1 MQFLMI
7 VKSNPRTEA
16 GVLPTEKELSDM
28 GAYNDELIKAG
39 IMLAGEGLHASS
51 KGTRVRVSGKKTTVI
66 DGPFAEAKELVA
78 GFWAISV
85 KSKEEAIEL
94 AKRVPF
100 TEGEVE
106 LREVYAP
113 EAFDVPTPPPTPP
126 ARKPGTTRFMVLLKA
141 DKNTEAGL
149 EPTKE
154 LETAMGALIEEVIKS
169 GALLAGDGLKASLQ
183 GAKVLY
189 AGEKRTVVDGPFA
202 ESKEIVA
209 GYCIVQ
215 TATKAEAV
223 EFGRR
228 MLQIH
233 IDGTGIEDG
242 EVEIRQVFEIEDFP
256 VSAEEKRDGWRALET
271 AFRDRHAQ

>member
-1 MQFLMI
+1 MRFLMI

-51 KGTRVRVSGKKTTVI
+51 KGTRVRISGKKATVI

-78 GFWAISV
+78 GFWAINV

-113 EAFDVPTPPPTPP
+113 EAFPDVPAPPAPP

-169 GALLAGDGLKASLQ
+169 GALLAGDGLKAGSC
-183 GAKVLY
+183 GARVLY
-189 AGEKRTVVDGPFA
+189 AGDKRTIVDGPFA
-202 ESKEIVA
+202 ESKELVA

-215 TATKAEAV
+215 TATKTEAV

-233 IDGTGIEDG
+233 IDGTGIEGG
-242 EVEIRQVFEIEDFP
+242 EVEIRQVHEIEDFP
-256 VSAEEKRDGWRALET
+256 VSPEEKPDGWRAQET
-271 AFRDRHAQ
+271 AFRDRVAQ